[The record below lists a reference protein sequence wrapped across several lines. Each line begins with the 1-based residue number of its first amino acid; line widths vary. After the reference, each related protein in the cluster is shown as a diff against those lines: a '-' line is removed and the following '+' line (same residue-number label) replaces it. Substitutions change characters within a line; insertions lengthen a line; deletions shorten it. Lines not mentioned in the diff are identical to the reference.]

1 MTEGHVLVV
10 GGTQGTGWVLARHLA
25 TAGTCRVSMFGRTPV
40 DVASVDGAEGRLTAY
55 AIDVTDTVA
64 LKSALDA
71 AVAAACRFSGVVL
84 MQRNR
89 AADAFEADLA
99 VALTASKSI
108 IEHLLERG
116 YFNSAQQGNS
126 VVMVSSIADHYVA
139 PEQDAGYHV
148 SKAGLVQLAR
158 YYALL
163 LGPRN
168 IRVNV
173 VSPCVVIKEE
183 AREFYHNNPWI
194 TERFERFI
202 PLGRAGSSQDVV
214 NAIMFLLGA
223 QSSYI
228 TGQNIVVDGGLT
240 LRSHESMIKD
250 FQLGE

>member
-1 MTEGHVLVV
+1 V
-10 GGTQGTGWVLARHLA
+10 
-25 TAGTCRVSMFGRTPV
+25 FGRTPV
-40 DVASVDGAEGRLTAY
+40 VASSVAGVDGRVAVY
-55 AIDVTDTVA
+55 AVDVTDAA
-64 LKSALDA
+64 LKPALDA
-71 AVAAACRFSGVVL
+71 AVAAAGRFDGVVL

-89 AADAFEADLA
+89 AADDFEADLA
-99 VALTASKSI
+99 VALTASKNI

-116 YFNSAQQGNS
+116 HFNQAPQGNS

-158 YYALL
+158 YYALR
-163 LGPRN
+163 LGPFG

-183 AREFYHNNPWI
+183 AREFYRNNSWL

-202 PLGRAGSSQDVV
+202 PLGRAGSSQDIV

-240 LRSHESMIKD
+240 LRSHESIIGD